1 MKKTAMRVILK
12 ISSVMQKH
20 LRIHFSE
27 STLNICM
34 TIYACSKCSLFQ
46 KSYMYMYNDPMKEEE
61 LISVIQKQVSNFF
74 QFVRGK
80 VTSFQIN
87 LSY

>member
-1 MKKTAMRVILK
+1 MLQV
-12 ISSVMQKH
+12 
-20 LRIHFSE
+20 F
-27 STLNICM
+27 
-34 TIYACSKCSLFQ
+34 TIQEIIYVHVHV
-46 KSYMYMYNDPMKEEE
+46 YDPMKEEE